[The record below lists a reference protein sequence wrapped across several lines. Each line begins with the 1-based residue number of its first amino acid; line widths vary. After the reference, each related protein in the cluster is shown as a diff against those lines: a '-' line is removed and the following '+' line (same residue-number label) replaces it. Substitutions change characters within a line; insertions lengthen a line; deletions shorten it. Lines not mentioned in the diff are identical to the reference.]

1 MVNMQGGV
9 PSLIACLLLS
19 SWLMPLQA
27 QQIRPETSIKWRQSA
42 YQVMSWCTSRIR
54 SNVEGQFSRDE
65 VIRAAS
71 LLNALATAGMGS
83 LYPPGSESGSGW
95 HETTAR
101 PEIFRNPA
109 LAGERAGALVR
120 EVGILLNTAQTAEV
134 AAIKL
139 QYGKVVQVCRACH
152 DDFKIRE

>member
-1 MVNMQGGV
+1 
-9 PSLIACLLLS
+9 
-19 SWLMPLQA
+19 MPLQA
-27 QQIRPETSIKWRQSA
+27 QQVRPETSIKWRQSA

-54 SNVEGQFSRDE
+54 ANVEGQFSRDE

-71 LLNALATAGMGS
+71 LLNSLAAAGMGS

-95 HETTAR
+95 HETTAH

-120 EVGILLNTAQTAEV
+120 EVGTLLNTAQTAEV